1 MTIFSWNDDSI
12 IRKMEVRP
20 YGKKGAEA
28 VLYAGDADKKDLLQL
43 ADHMRSLGWSV
54 VPDVENGQHV
64 VHLRGFQQPQEIIG
78 ALEKNRS
85 VLGEY
90 KTQDSPPQPKPK
102 LKPMDKVR
110 RVSLVA
116 AGYAF
121 GLGDIALMT
130 VGKLRNNASGNSE
143 FMSGL
148 AFSASSLL
156 LMRYGKKKP
165 EKSFKELHDRMLG
178 QFVTEGI
185 EIPGAQY
192 LDLKMLGKPGGVAS
206 RLDHF
211 LYEHPAE
218 MNCAINTYAGYRM
231 ADAGMKMRKD
241 DPKAGALKATAG
253 TVLMAA
259 NTISVLV
266 PEKSKSDHPEAKKQE
281 KEEKKDKGNVLTRPA
296 RAVMDWVQEKPMRVI
311 GYMAVINNFFQLASA
326 LMERKHSRNATGK
339 ARHFWALNFA
349 ASLSYMSAN
358 ALLAIS
364 PKDANASMHDEVK
377 DPFADIYASAA
388 AILVNQPEEK
398 REILVN
404 KMAFYL
410 SSQPEIRNSPQEVA
424 QIISHK
430 LSEVK
435 DSPWI
440 DNSPSRS
447 ESSSETRTV
456 SRESEKE
463 PKRWAVREE
472 RVQDAEIAWADKEMA
487 REVADKEPS
496 LAGNSR

>member
-1 MTIFSWNDDSI
+1 MTIFSWKDDSI

-28 VLYAGDADKKDLLQL
+28 VLFAGDADRKDLLQL

-54 VPDVENGQHV
+54 VPDVEDGQHV

-78 ALEKNRS
+78 TLEKNRS
-85 VLGEY
+85 VFGEY
-90 KTQDSPPQPKPK
+90 KTQDSSPQPKPK
-102 LKPMDKVR
+102 LKPMDRVR

-148 AFSASSLL
+148 AFSTSSLL

-192 LDLKMLGKPGGVAS
+192 LDLKTLGKPGGVAS

-259 NTISVLV
+259 NTISLLV
-266 PEKSKSDHPEAKKQE
+266 PEKPKSEHPDAKKQE
-281 KEEKKDKGNVLTRPA
+281 KEEKQKKGPA
-296 RAVMDWVQEKPMRVI
+296 HAVMNWVQEKPMRVI

-326 LMERKHSRNATGK
+326 LTERKHSRNATGK
-339 ARHFWALNFA
+339 ARHFWALNLA

-364 PKDANASMHDEVK
+364 PKDANASMHDEAK
-377 DPFADIYASAA
+377 DPFADIYTSAA

-398 REILVN
+398 RELLVN

-424 QIISHK
+424 QIITHK

-440 DNSPSRS
+440 DNAPSRS
-447 ESSSETRTV
+447 ETVHETRPV

-463 PKRWAVREE
+463 SKRWAEREGKA
-472 RVQDAEIAWADKEMA
+472 QDAEIAWADKEMA
-487 REVADKEPS
+487 RDTAGKEPS